1 MALRHRSRHLRAT
14 LYNKTRADLDDLG
27 WISAPVNFGATPIT
41 VIDYQPDERG
51 EIVATNT
58 VAVSIGDV
66 TNDEDAELGAAVGG
80 LRSAWYP
87 VFIDVYMATQALTDA
102 VCDDIRDI
110 YDNDFF
116 PLIDQITGQP
126 CDGNDGRPAIT
137 IEIEE
142 VIGPDRPTAG
152 ASIEAFKKYW
162 RIMRLGC
169 RVYYRYDPT

>member
-1 MALRHRSRHLRAT
+1 MVLRHRSRHLRAT
-14 LYNKTRADLDDLG
+14 LYNKTRTDLDTLG
-27 WISAPVNFGATPIT
+27 WITPPVNFGTNPIT

-51 EIVATNT
+51 EIITDNT
-58 VAVSIGDV
+58 VSVSIGDV
-66 TNDEDAELGAAVGG
+66 TNDQDEELGAAVGG

-87 VFIDVYMATQALTDA
+87 IFIDVYMATQALTDA
-102 VCDDIRDI
+102 VCDDIRDS
-110 YDNDFF
+110 YDNQTI

-126 CDGNDGRPAIT
+126 SDLT

-142 VIGPDRPTAG
+142 VIGPDRPVIGIGT
-152 ASIEAFKKYW
+152 IEAFKRNW